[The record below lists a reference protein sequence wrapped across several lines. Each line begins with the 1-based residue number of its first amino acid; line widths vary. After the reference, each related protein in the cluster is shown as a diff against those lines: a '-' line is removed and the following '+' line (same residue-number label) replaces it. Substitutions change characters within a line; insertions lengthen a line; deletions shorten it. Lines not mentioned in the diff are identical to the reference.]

1 MKGYLKRLLI
11 ILTVINL
18 MQPAAIV
25 TAEEK
30 KEELVTGI
38 TLTETELTVNKG
50 KTVTIRATVEPAK
63 IKNKPEW
70 SSTDETVATVRNGQV
85 KGVGNGTCRIICKAT
100 DGSGV
105 EASCSVTVTTPVRT
119 IKIVQ
124 GTKMEVP
131 VDTTV
136 QLEAVITPED
146 ASIKELRWE
155 SAKPDIV
162 EIDEEGKVTGKKK
175 GASKITAYTTD
186 GTNRK
191 ASILIKVDKY
201 DVVFFDSKSK
211 TVEYEYGSGIY
222 VVKASARNKRVKITG
237 IDKEGRMVLIGND
250 RWKDKCT
257 VTPLKPGTDMIVIKA
272 GTVTNYIRVYI
283 APDAFKEK

>member
-1 MKGYLKRLLI
+1 MRECLKRLFI
-11 ILTVINL
+11 ILTVISL
-18 MQPAAIV
+18 LLPTAVV

-30 KEELVTGI
+30 EEELVTGI

-50 KTVTIRATVEPAK
+50 KTVTIRATIEPAK
-63 IKNKPEW
+63 VKNKPEW
-70 SSTDETVATVRNGQV
+70 ISTDETIATVRNGQI
-85 KGVGNGTCRIICKAT
+85 KGVGNGTCKIICKAT
-100 DGSGV
+100 DGSGI
-105 EASCSVTVTTPVRT
+105 ETSCSVTVTTPIRT
-119 IKIVQ
+119 IKIGQ
-124 GTKMEVP
+124 GTQMEVP

-146 ASIKELRWE
+146 ASIKDLKWE

-162 EIDEEGKVTGKKK
+162 EINEEGKVTGKKK
-175 GASKITAYTTD
+175 GFSKITAYTTD

-201 DVVFFDSKSK
+201 DVVFFDSKPK

-257 VTPLKPGTDMIVIKA
+257 VTPLKPGTDMIIIKA
-272 GTVTNYIRVYI
+272 GKVTNYLRVYI